1 MKMESLGQYLKKLR
15 EERGFTLEDVAEET
29 KLRERYLRALEQD
42 RFEALPAEVYAKLF
56 LKVYAQFLKIDRK
69 ELYSRYESQ
78 RTPAQRK
85 AVPTTPE
92 RKLLRARWL
101 PLGGILVL
109 VLVAVV
115 FLSTSG
121 EKGSRPQSPV
131 IQEETSTPPVTGPA
145 SENEIRHPVT
155 EGIREDV
162 GTVAAGDTAEMP
174 ADIAENRGGMLLEVL
189 ASDSSWLEVIA
200 DEDTLFYGFILK
212 GQEEEFEATE
222 SFILTAGKPEEVR
235 FFLNGDPLRLPFG
248 PSRTIYEFELT
259 RSRAAQYTESQ
270 KGTAKE
276 GD

>member
-1 MKMESLGQYLKKLR
+1 MESLGQYLKKLR
-15 EERGFTLEDVAEET
+15 EERGFALEDVAEET
-29 KLRERYLRALEQD
+29 KLREKYLRALEQD

-56 LKVYAQFLKIDRK
+56 LKLYAQFLKIDKK

-115 FLSTSG
+115 LLSTSR
-121 EKGSRPQSPV
+121 EKRGQSQPPT
-131 IQEETSTPPVTGPA
+131 IAEETETLPDTTVRSENQIQPPVAETIREGVRTIPTRGTAEIPA
-145 SENEIRHPVT
+145 ST
-155 EGIREDV
+155 
-162 GTVAAGDTAEMP
+162 
-174 ADIAENRGGMLLEVL
+174 AENRGGMLLKVQ

-200 DEDTLFYGFILK
+200 DDDTLFYGFILK
-212 GQEEEFEATE
+212 GEEEEFEAAE
-222 SFILTAGKPEEVR
+222 RFILTAGKPEEVQ
-235 FFLNGDPLRLPFG
+235 FFLNGDLLRLPFS
-248 PSRTIYEFELT
+248 PSRTIYKFELK
-259 RSRAAQYTESQ
+259 RSQAARYTETQ
-270 KGTAKE
+270 KDTARE

>member
-1 MKMESLGQYLKKLR
+1 MESLGQYLKKLR
-15 EERGFTLEDVAEET
+15 EERGFALEDVAEET
-29 KLRERYLRALEQD
+29 KLREKYLRALEQD

-56 LKVYAQFLKIDRK
+56 LKLYAQFLKIDKK

-115 FLSTSG
+115 LLSTSR
-121 EKGSRPQSPV
+121 EKRGQSQPPT
-131 IQEETSTPPVTGPA
+131 IAEETETLPDTTVRSENQIQPPVAETIREGVRTIPTRGTAEIPA
-145 SENEIRHPVT
+145 ST
-155 EGIREDV
+155 
-162 GTVAAGDTAEMP
+162 
-174 ADIAENRGGMLLEVL
+174 AENRGGMLLKVQ

-200 DEDTLFYGFILK
+200 DDDTLFYGFILK
-212 GQEEEFEATE
+212 GDEEEFEAAE
-222 SFILTAGKPEEVR
+222 RFILTAGKPEEVQ
-235 FFLNGDPLRLPFG
+235 FFLNGDLLRLPFS
-248 PSRTIYEFELT
+248 PSRTIYKFELK
-259 RSRAAQYTESQ
+259 RSQAARYTETQ
-270 KGTAKE
+270 KDTARE